1 MSKVTS
7 SGDQSHSRVTKVTV
21 TPGSHTGLRRCD
33 AARGM
38 KTENYK
44 KETSSNLHF
53 NVTLAISVPQTK
65 LLCPALGS
73 GVIYSDKRTRETNEV
88 VFWFHELA
96 FLINNYRELVYLFYK
111 RVQNGSVTYSTDLQ
125 TNGVASLTHG
135 YLNIIQNNKTYKIF
149 YFCITAASN

>member
-33 AARGM
+33 AAREM
-38 KTENYK
+38 KTANYK

-65 LLCPALGS
+65 PLCPALGS
-73 GVIYSDKRTRETNEV
+73 RVIYSDIRTRETNDV
-88 VFWFHELA
+88 VFWFHDRIS
-96 FLINNYRELVYLFYK
+96 FLNKQLQRARLF
-111 RVQNGSVTYSTDLQ
+111 TL
-125 TNGVASLTHG
+125 
-135 YLNIIQNNKTYKIF
+135 
-149 YFCITAASN
+149 

>member
-7 SGDQSHSRVTKVTV
+7 SGDQSHSRVTKVIV

-38 KTENYK
+38 KTANYK

-65 LLCPALGS
+65 PLCPASGS
-73 GVIYSDKRTRETNEV
+73 GVIYSDIRISFSFMIV
-88 VFWFHELA
+88 LA
-96 FLINNYRELVYLFYK
+96 FLINNYRELVYLLYK
-111 RVQNGSVTYSTDLQ
+111 HVQKDSVTYSTDLQ
-125 TNGVASLTHG
+125 TNGVALLHTV
-135 YLNIIQNNKTYKIF
+135 T
-149 YFCITAASN
+149 